1 MTEPVKT
8 RCGHSFCLSCIKRVL
23 FKKRSASCP
32 LCKENISKRSISKD
46 DHMETYIDKFKRVV
60 IATQLDTHFDS
71 EYTLEGTFFA
81 SIFLIKINC
90 RNIKSLS
97 SYGFI
102 VR

>member
-1 MTEPVKT
+1 
-8 RCGHSFCLSCIKRVL
+8 
-23 FKKRSASCP
+23 
-32 LCKENISKRSISKD
+32 
-46 DHMETYIDKFKRVV
+46 METYIDKFKRVV